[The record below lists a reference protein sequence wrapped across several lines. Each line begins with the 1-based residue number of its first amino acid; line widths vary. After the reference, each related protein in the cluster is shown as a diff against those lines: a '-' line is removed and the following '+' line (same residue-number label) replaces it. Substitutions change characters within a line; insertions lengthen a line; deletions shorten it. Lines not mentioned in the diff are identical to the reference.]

1 MFPVGDSPKSRTRPW
16 ANYLLIA
23 INIGTF
29 AYMLTLQSSIT
40 LPINVF
46 NALSREAANG
56 VCYGLLTAPTEL
68 DLFFCEFGFQPRE
81 FFDITARQPA
91 IPEPDRPTI
100 LATVITAQFIHGGW
114 LHIGGNML
122 FLFVFGDNVED
133 RFGHLRY
140 LLFYLAAGIV
150 ATITQ
155 GLIDPDSLIPVIG
168 ASGAVA
174 GVLGAYLYLYP
185 RATVYVVIPFL
196 FLIFIPLPI
205 PAFIMIGVWFL
216 QNLLS
221 GFAAL
226 GSTSDPAAGIA
237 WFAHIGGFLF
247 GLLLAYMVGK
257 PKRKYRR

>member
-1 MFPVGDSPKSRTRPW
+1 M
-16 ANYLLIA
+16 NYLLIA
-23 INIGTF
+23 INIGVF
-29 AYMLTLQSSIT
+29 VYMLTLQSQLS
-40 LPINVF
+40 LPVNVF
-46 NALSREAANG
+46 QALSVEAANG
-56 VCYGLLTAPTEL
+56 ICYGLLTVPTEL
-68 DLFFCEFGFQPRE
+68 DLFYCEFGFQPRE
-81 FFDITARQPA
+81 FFDVVARQPA
-91 IPEPDRPTI
+91 IQEPDRPTI
-100 LATVITAQFIHGGW
+100 LATIITAQFIHGGW

-122 FLFVFGDNVED
+122 FLWVFGDNVED

-140 LLFYLAAGIV
+140 LLFYLTAGIV

-155 GLIDPDSLIPVIG
+155 GLIDPDSLIPIIG

-196 FLIFIPLPI
+196 FLIFIPLPV
-205 PAFIMIGVWFL
+205 PAFIMIGVWFF

-221 GFAAL
+221 GFATL
-226 GSTSDPAAGIA
+226 GNTADPSAGIA